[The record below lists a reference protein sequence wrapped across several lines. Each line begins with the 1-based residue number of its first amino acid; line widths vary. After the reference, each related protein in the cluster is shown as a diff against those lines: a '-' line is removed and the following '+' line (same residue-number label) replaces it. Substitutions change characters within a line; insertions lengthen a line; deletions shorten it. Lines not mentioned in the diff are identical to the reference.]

1 MSVSLSPNINFTSY
15 RLPDSVVE
23 KAKEQAKA
31 ENNTL
36 AMNILNQCRFEAD
49 KSSSDEKQ
57 KKEPGKLRKAIASV
71 AKFFTATEEITK
83 GTAKGAVYGTMT
95 GAGWAVDPAWKMTYD
110 ADAKTYTLTKEFTE
124 GDRFGI
130 RICVGNTTDQR
141 SWANASNVSGSPAG
155 FDISGSDISCTV
167 TGTYTVVVDMS
178 GETPVVTITAAT
190 AAE

>member
-1 MSVSLSPNINFTSY
+1 MSVSLNPNINFTSY

-57 KKEPGKLRKAIASV
+57 KKEPGKLRKGLASI

-95 GAGWAVDPAWKMTYD
+95 GVGCIIAGWLFDALPKGLKKGGSLKNTFKHPIKSIGTPAK
-110 ADAKTYTLTKEFTE
+110 
-124 GDRFGI
+124 I
-130 RICVGNTTDQR
+130 
-141 SWANASNVSGSPAG
+141 
-155 FDISGSDISCTV
+155 ISGLAAVGVAVYHIIK
-167 TGTYTVVVDMS
+167 GKLQANQRNAFVDQKLRLD
-178 GETPVVTITAAT
+178 
-190 AAE
+190 

>member
-1 MSVSLSPNINFTSY
+1 MSVSLNPNINFTSY

-57 KKEPGKLRKAIASV
+57 KKEPGKLRKGLASI

-95 GAGWAVDPAWKMTYD
+95 GIGCLAAGW
-110 ADAKTYTLTKEFTE
+110 LF
-124 GDRFGI
+124 
-130 RICVGNTTDQR
+130 
-141 SWANASNVSGSPAG
+141 NALPKGFKKGGSLKQVFKQP
-155 FDISGSDISCTV
+155 IKS
-167 TGTYTVVVDMS
+167 MS
-178 GETPVVTITAAT
+178 TPVKIVAGLAAAGV
-190 AAE
+190 AAYHIIRGKLMANQRNAFVDQKLRMDN